1 MGKNEP
7 SLLVNEIFVSI
18 QGESTYAGIPCI
30 FVRLTGCNL
39 RCSYCDTVYAYNE
52 GSAMSLE
59 EILSRVSGYKPRNIC
74 ITGGEPLLQE
84 NICKLINL
92 LKKAHFNVYIETNGS
107 QNIDILPKGIVRV
120 VDIKCPDSG
129 MDHEIDW
136 QNIERL
142 KSRDEVKFII
152 SSKRDYEWAKG
163 VTVKYGIVDRATVL
177 FGLVH
182 GKLKPKTIAGWILKD
197 GLDVRLQ
204 LQLHK
209 IIWPDKTSGV

>member
-1 MGKNEP
+1 MP
-7 SLLVNEIFVSI
+7 SLRVNEIFVSI

-30 FVRLTGCNL
+30 FIRLTGCNL
-39 RCSYCDTVYAYNE
+39 RCSYCDTVYAHSE

-59 EILSRVSGYKPRNIC
+59 EILNSVRVYEPGNVC

-84 NICKLINL
+84 NISKLINL
-92 LKKAHFNVYIETNGS
+92 LKKDHFNVYIETNGS
-107 QNIDILPKGIVRV
+107 LDIDILPKGIVRI

-129 MDHEIDW
+129 MEQEMDW
-136 QNIERL
+136 QNIKRL
-142 KSRDEVKFII
+142 KNRDEVKFII
-152 SSKRDYEWAKG
+152 SSKRDYEWAKR
-163 VTVKYGIVDRATVL
+163 VTEKYKIRDRATVL

-209 IIWPDKTSGV
+209 IIWPDICRGV